1 MPAKSRSPQN
11 KLCLSVR
18 IVVPAHELLR
28 SLTLRVLKD
37 NAVLQKIAVDEQ
49 QLTAASNSTED
60 MTEEQRKERIQMAQ
74 FLLVFSPI
82 QLEGACTLR
91 VRVQTEN
98 SELRGVALKVDQAQL
113 PADLGSSQSGL

>member
-60 MTEEQRKERIQMAQ
+60 KNAFRWRNFCWYFLRFNLKERA
-74 FLLVFSPI
+74 P
-82 QLEGACTLR
+82 
-91 VRVQTEN
+91 
-98 SELRGVALKVDQAQL
+98 
-113 PADLGSSQSGL
+113 